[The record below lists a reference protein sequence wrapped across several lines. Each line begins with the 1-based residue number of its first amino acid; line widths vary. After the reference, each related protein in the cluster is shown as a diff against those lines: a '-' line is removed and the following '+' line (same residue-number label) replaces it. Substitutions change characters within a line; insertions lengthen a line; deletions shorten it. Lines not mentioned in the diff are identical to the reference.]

1 MLAESLAATSAN
13 SLWRKAERCIL
24 PDWISRIEADMA
36 IGTLY
41 VEELRATIRG
51 RFAWVGAGVILL
63 AVGCVATVGTQDTW
77 LDGYGVIAYFLVPLA
92 FIPLSA
98 VFLASPRANRFVES
112 LFTAPVER
120 RDWLTAKI
128 LVVVTI
134 AAAYYVA
141 LVPMVLVYTH
151 HVGVPLLLQ
160 KLLIW
165 APCLLAVGIVI
176 GSLIGILFIGE
187 SIAAPAA
194 TGMGVLLVYAG
205 FVPLQELLVA
215 QGNGATR
222 TGHLTLMSP
231 AVLLKNAFGFTLAV
245 GSIPA
250 TTTRTWISLL
260 AVIIG
265 ALALA
270 VWVFLR
276 AQGVETWEASW
287 GQRWIIALGIALIV
301 VLPVL
306 VADTNYD
313 KPAPHATNAPSIQRL
328 FARAGSSIALTW
340 PGGQPPARCCSTILN
355 RDEWPPF
362 GTDEPTRR
370 DLFVLLPVDAT
381 QRVTDVHIQVVGE
394 NGLEASGD
402 PQAIAPAPEGLE
414 KHTYSNDLGPAAAD
428 GHHVVTG
435 WVARV
440 PVTLIP
446 RAPWDIGGVRYPLRV
461 TATYQVAG
469 ESQTRTFS
477 ARAAI
482 DAQVSRAIYEMGAA
496 SLILPLVCFGAAFQR
511 WRQTR

>member
-1 MLAESLAATSAN
+1 M
-13 SLWRKAERCIL
+13 
-24 PDWISRIEADMA
+24 
-36 IGTLY
+36 
-41 VEELRATIRG
+41 RG
-51 RFAWVGAGVILL
+51 RFAWLGAGVVLL
-63 AVGCVATVGTQDTW
+63 VVGCVATVGTQDTW

-92 FIPLSA
+92 FVPLAA

-120 RDWLTAKI
+120 RDWLMAKI
-128 LVVVTI
+128 LVLFTV
-134 AAAYYVA
+134 AAAYYLA
-141 LVPMVLVYTH
+141 LVPMVLVYVH
-151 HVGVPLLLQ
+151 HVGVPPLLQ
-160 KLLIW
+160 KLLVW
-165 APCLLAVGIVI
+165 APCLLVVSISI
-176 GSLIGILFIGE
+176 GTLIGVLFIGE

-194 TGMGVLLVYAG
+194 TGMGILLAYAG

-222 TGHLTLMSP
+222 TGHLTLASP

-250 TTTRTWISLL
+250 TTIRTWISLL
-260 AVIIG
+260 AVVIG
-265 ALALA
+265 SLVLA

-276 AQGVETWEASW
+276 AQGVETWEASR
-287 GQRWIIALGIALIV
+287 GQRWTTALGIALII
-301 VLPVL
+301 VLPVI

-328 FARAGSSIALTW
+328 FARAGSSLALTR

-370 DLFVLLPVDAT
+370 ELLVLLPVDST
-381 QRVTDVHIQVVGE
+381 QRVSDLHIQVAGE
-394 NGLEASGD
+394 NGLEVTAD
-402 PQAIAPAPEGLE
+402 LDKLAPAPQALE
-414 KHTYSNDLGPAAAD
+414 THTYLNDSGPAAAD

-446 RAPWDIGGVRYPLRV
+446 TKPWDIGGVRYPLRA
-461 TATYQVAG
+461 TAVYQVEG
-469 ESQTRTFS
+469 DSRTFS
-477 ARAAI
+477 ARAAV
-482 DAQVSRAIYEMGAA
+482 DAQVSKAIYEMGVA
-496 SLILPLVCFGAAFQR
+496 SLLMPLVCFGAALKR
-511 WRQTR
+511 WRRTR

>member
-1 MLAESLAATSAN
+1 
-13 SLWRKAERCIL
+13 
-24 PDWISRIEADMA
+24 MA

-41 VEELRATIRG
+41 VEELRATMRG
-51 RFAWVGAGVILL
+51 RFALIGAGVILL

-77 LDGYGVIAYFLVPLA
+77 LDGYGIIAYFLVPLA
-92 FIPLSA
+92 FIPLTA

-112 LFTAPVER
+112 VFTAPVER

-128 LVVVTI
+128 LVVVTM

-165 APCLLAVGIVI
+165 APCLLLTSIAI
-176 GSLIGILFIGE
+176 GSLIGVLFIGE

-194 TGMGVLLVYAG
+194 TGMGVLLAYAG

-222 TGHLTLMSP
+222 TGHLTLTSP

-250 TTTRTWISLL
+250 STTRTWISVV
-260 AVIIG
+260 AIVII
-265 ALALA
+265 AFALA
-270 VWVFLR
+270 VWAFLR
-276 AQGVETWEASW
+276 TQGVETWEAS
-287 GQRWIIALGIALIV
+287 GSQRWIIALGIVAIII
-301 VLPVL
+301 LPVAM
-306 VADTNYD
+306 ADTNYD
-313 KPAPHATNAPSIQRL
+313 KPAPHATNAPAIQRL
-328 FARAGSSIALTW
+328 FSRAGSSLALAR
-340 PGGQPPARCCSTILN
+340 PGGQPPQRCCSTILN

-362 GTDEPTRR
+362 GTDEPTHR
-370 DLFVLLPVDAT
+370 DLLVLLPVDT
-381 QRVTDVHIQVVGE
+381 TLRVTDVHLQVTGE
-394 NGLEASGD
+394 NGLEATAAPD
-402 PQAIAPAPEGLE
+402 ALAPAPQALE
-414 KHTYSNDLGPAAAD
+414 TRTYANDLGPPAAD

-435 WVARV
+435 WVARI

-446 RAPWDIGGVRYPLRV
+446 TKPWDIGGVRYPLRV
-461 TATYQVAG
+461 TGTYQVAG
-469 ESQTRTFS
+469 ENGPRTFS

-482 DAQVSRAIYEMGAA
+482 DAQVSRTVYEMGIA
-496 SLILPLVCFGAAFQR
+496 SLILPLVCFGAAFRR

>member
-1 MLAESLAATSAN
+1 
-13 SLWRKAERCIL
+13 
-24 PDWISRIEADMA
+24 
-36 IGTLY
+36 
-41 VEELRATIRG
+41 
-51 RFAWVGAGVILL
+51 
-63 AVGCVATVGTQDTW
+63 
-77 LDGYGVIAYFLVPLA
+77 
-92 FIPLSA
+92 

-112 LFTAPVER
+112 VFTAPVER
-120 RDWLTAKI
+120 RDWLTAKL
-128 LVVVTI
+128 LVSVTL
-134 AAAYYVA
+134 AAAYYLA
-141 LVPMVLVYTH
+141 LVPMVLVYAH

-165 APCLLAVGIVI
+165 APCLLVVSIAI
-176 GSLIGILFIGE
+176 GTLIGVLFIGQ

-194 TGMGVLLVYAG
+194 TGMGILLAYAG

-250 TTTRTWISLL
+250 TTTRTWISIL
-260 AVIIG
+260 AVVIG

-270 VWVFLR
+270 VWAFLR

-287 GQRWIIALGIALIV
+287 PQRWTIALGIALIV

-306 VADTNYD
+306 LADTNYD

-328 FARAGSSIALTW
+328 FARAGSSLALTQ

-370 DLFVLLPVDAT
+370 DLLVLLPVDAT
-381 QRVTDVHIQVVGE
+381 QRVTDLHIQVVGE
-394 NGLEASGD
+394 NGLEATGD
-402 PQAIAPAPEGLE
+402 PVALSPAPEVLE
-414 KHTYSNDLGPAAAD
+414 KHTYPGDSGPPAAD

-446 RAPWDIGGVRYPLRV
+446 RQPWDIGGVRYPLKV
-461 TATYQVAG
+461 TATYHVEG
-469 ESQTRTFS
+469 ESAMRTFS
-477 ARAAI
+477 SRAAI
-482 DAQVSRAIYEMGAA
+482 DAQVAKAIYEMGAA
-496 SLILPLVCFGAAFQR
+496 SLILPLVCFGAAFKR

>member
-1 MLAESLAATSAN
+1 ME
-13 SLWRKAERCIL
+13 
-24 PDWISRIEADMA
+24 

-41 VEELRATIRG
+41 VEELRATMRG
-51 RFAWVGAGVILL
+51 RFAFVGVGVILL

-77 LDGYGVIAYFLVPLA
+77 LDGYGIIAYFLVPLA
-92 FIPLSA
+92 FIPLTA
-98 VFLASPRANRFVES
+98 VFVASPRANRFVES
-112 LFTAPVER
+112 VFTAPVER
-120 RDWLTAKI
+120 RDWLMAKL

-165 APCLLAVGIVI
+165 APCLLVASIAMGT
-176 GSLIGILFIGE
+176 LIGVLFIGE

-194 TGMGVLLVYAG
+194 TGMGVLLAYAG

-222 TGHLTLMSP
+222 TGHLTLTSP

-250 TTTRTWISLL
+250 TTARTWISLL
-260 AVIIG
+260 AIIG
-265 ALALA
+265 IAFALA
-270 VWVFLR
+270 VWTFLR
-276 AQGVETWEASW
+276 TQGVETWEASRS
-287 GQRWIIALGIALIV
+287 QRWIIVLGIIATI
-301 VLPVL
+301 VLPVVL
-306 VADTNYD
+306 GDTNYD

-328 FARAGSSIALTW
+328 FSRAGSSLALTQ

-370 DLFVLLPVDAT
+370 DLVVLLPVDTT
-381 QRVTDVHIQVVGE
+381 QHISDVHLQVTGE
-394 NGLEASGD
+394 NGLEATAPPAALA
-402 PQAIAPAPEGLE
+402 PQPEALE
-414 KHTYSNDLGPAAAD
+414 THTYANDLGPAAAD

-435 WVARV
+435 WVVRI
-440 PVTLIP
+440 PVTLTP
-446 RAPWDIGGVRYPLRV
+446 TKPWDIGGVRYPLRV
-461 TATYQVAG
+461 TGTYQVAG
-469 ESQTRTFS
+469 EGAVRTFS

-482 DAQVSRAIYEMGAA
+482 DAQVSKAIYEMGVV
-496 SLILPLVCFGAAFQR
+496 SLILPLLCFGAAFQR
-511 WRQTR
+511 WRRTR